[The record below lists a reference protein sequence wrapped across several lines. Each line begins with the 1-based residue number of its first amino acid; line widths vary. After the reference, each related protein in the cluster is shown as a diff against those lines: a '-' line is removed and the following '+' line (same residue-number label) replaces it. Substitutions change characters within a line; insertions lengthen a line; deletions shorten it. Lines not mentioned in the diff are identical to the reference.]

1 MDKAWWLLLVAGWE
15 EIHTPSS
22 ETKCEMFESEF
33 VVSRNL
39 IKMVSGTEV
48 YWEKSVLEKGQLG
61 FYIEIGY

>member
-48 YWEKSVLEKGQLG
+48 Y
-61 FYIEIGY
+61 